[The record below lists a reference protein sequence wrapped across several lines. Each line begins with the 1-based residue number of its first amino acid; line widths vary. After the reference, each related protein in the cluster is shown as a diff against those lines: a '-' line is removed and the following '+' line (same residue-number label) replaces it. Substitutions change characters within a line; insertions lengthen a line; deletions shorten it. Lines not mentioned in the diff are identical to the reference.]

1 MLLVMKMDKALKGK
15 DIPVAVLRNN
25 YINGVDKYNYEKF
38 MVDFINNSKL
48 VDEKE
53 GAPFY
58 HQEEQSNSEADASNG
73 FYDIDFKILCEPEQ
87 MHARTATGIRIF
99 KTQEGNTAYSLA
111 PKNKQEMG
119 FYNMMNVFIKWPSI
133 LTYGYKIDDD
143 KLLKAVNVIKKLY

>member
-1 MLLVMKMDKALKGK
+1 MKMNKVLMEKE
-15 DIPVAVLRNN
+15 IPVAVLRNN

-38 MVDFINNSKL
+38 MIDFINNSKL

-53 GAPFY
+53 GASFY

-87 MHARTATGIRIF
+87 MHARISTSMRIF

-119 FYNMMNVFIKWPSI
+119 
-133 LTYGYKIDDD
+133 
-143 KLLKAVNVIKKLY
+143 NVIKLRNGIFEGNTKNVLLFFFRKFEFFC

>member
-1 MLLVMKMDKALKGK
+1 MKMNKVLMEKE
-15 DIPVAVLRNN
+15 IPVAVLRNN

-38 MVDFINNSKL
+38 MIDFINNSKL

-53 GAPFY
+53 GASFY

-87 MHARTATGIRIF
+87 MHARISTSMRIF

-119 FYNMMNVFIKWPSI
+119 
-133 LTYGYKIDDD
+133 
-143 KLLKAVNVIKKLY
+143 NVIKLRNGIFEGNTKNVLLFFCRKFEFFC

>member
-1 MLLVMKMDKALKGK
+1 MLLVMKMDKALMGK

-53 GAPFY
+53 GTPFY

-99 KTQEGNTAYSLA
+99 KT
-111 PKNKQEMG
+111 
-119 FYNMMNVFIKWPSI
+119 
-133 LTYGYKIDDD
+133 
-143 KLLKAVNVIKKLY
+143 